1 MSGGGGGGGGGG
13 ARGGSAAVATVRLR
27 MHGSRPSARR
37 AAKATADSPTRPA
50 DVRADAD
57 VCTVA
62 AVIDV
67 SSSRTGVPRPQRRAR
82 LLRQQAAEAAREP
95 AAGGGGGGGGGGA
108 GDDGAGG
115 GSSAPP
121 AITAVPRAPSLRLGL
136 AELSLDSV
144 DRCLPAA
151 DGRTIAAQSG
161 REATDAA
168 RQSDGE
174 TVRPGQQR
182 SGDTAYIRAW
192 LAEGRA

>member
-1 MSGGGGGGGGGG
+1 MSGGGGGGGGGGG

-95 AAGGGGGGGGGGA
+95 AAGGGGGGGGA

-161 REATDAA
+161 REATGAA

-174 TVRPGQQR
+174 AVRPGQQR

>member
-95 AAGGGGGGGGGGA
+95 AAGGGGGGGGA

-151 DGRTIAAQSG
+151 DGRTIAARSG
-161 REATDAA
+161 REATGAA

-174 TVRPGQQR
+174 AVRPGQQR

>member
-95 AAGGGGGGGGGGA
+95 AAGGGGGGGGA
-108 GDDGAGG
+108 ADEGAGG

-161 REATDAA
+161 REATGAA

-174 TVRPGQQR
+174 AVRPGQQR

>member
-1 MSGGGGGGGGGG
+1 MSGGGGGGGGGGG

-95 AAGGGGGGGGGGA
+95 AAGGGGGGGGA

-121 AITAVPRAPSLRLGL
+121 AITAVPRAPSLRPGL

-161 REATDAA
+161 REATGAA

-174 TVRPGQQR
+174 AVRPGQQR